1 MGKAASKAAKAL
13 TPPRPKKK
21 RQRLESPEEAEESTD
36 NPYGRISALERRVI
50 TCVLVVDGGMS
61 TRKAC
66 EQTGVARSK
75 FLKFRWIERY
85 KEHGMR
91 ALIEENR
98 GGSVAWAL
106 TPLSKEAAKRLA
118 SEGFN
123 ANDMREKGYDTEYM

>member
-1 MGKAASKAAKAL
+1 MGKAASKVAKPL

-75 FLKFRWIERY
+75 FL
-85 KEHGMR
+85 M
-91 ALIEENR
+91 
-98 GGSVAWAL
+98 
-106 TPLSKEAAKRLA
+106 
-118 SEGFN
+118 
-123 ANDMREKGYDTEYM
+123 YDVVVLYVFCRSSLNYLYSRVPFT